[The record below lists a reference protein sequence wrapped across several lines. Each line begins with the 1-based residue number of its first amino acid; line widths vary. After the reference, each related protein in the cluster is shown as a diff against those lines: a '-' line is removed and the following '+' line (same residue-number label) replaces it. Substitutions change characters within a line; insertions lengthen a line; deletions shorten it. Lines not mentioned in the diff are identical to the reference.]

1 MNNFSPEFYLHLMK
15 QALLLLVCLSAFA
28 GARSQNATHINLGT
42 TIQNLS
48 PNDSTTA
55 VIPTTERLLE
65 DILAVTGLQ
74 PNFTLKEADVLN
86 IEASIAH
93 KQRYILYN
101 PSFIQQINMISRD
114 KWATLTLLAHEMGH
128 HLNGHT
134 LKRGGSSPHLE
145 LEADEF
151 AGLVLY
157 KLGATLQQAQK
168 VMNYIAKPVA
178 SATHPSR
185 EDRLKAI
192 SKGWHRELN
201 MKKQNG
207 V

>member
-128 HLNGHT
+128 
-134 LKRGGSSPHLE
+134 
-145 LEADEF
+145 A
-151 AGLVLY
+151 AGL
-157 KLGATLQQAQK
+157 
-168 VMNYIAKPVA
+168 P
-178 SATHPSR
+178 
-185 EDRLKAI
+185 EDFTDNKNLMFRDGTMRISYALTIDQLRKIKAAPF
-192 SKGWHRELN
+192 HA
-201 MKKQNG
+201 
-207 V
+207 